1 MDHLEDIKN
10 MTNQE
15 KAVLYDQLIRESDA
29 LQRENSK
36 LKSEYVTNIPPEVQ
50 QKIDKNNKRISILVG
65 QFENLL
71 R

>member
-1 MDHLEDIKN
+1 